1 MNAAGITPF
10 GVGGKNTWVMGHIF
24 NNILAK
30 RIGHDGIVKLG
41 IGEKKWTDDD
51 VVECLQIIKRPE
63 RKGCFCRGL

>member
-1 MNAAGITPF
+1 MDELYDAIDKLNAAGITPF

-41 IGEKKWTDDD
+41 IGEKKWTECD
-51 VVECLQIIKRPE
+51 VVECLRLQKT
-63 RKGCFCRGL
+63 